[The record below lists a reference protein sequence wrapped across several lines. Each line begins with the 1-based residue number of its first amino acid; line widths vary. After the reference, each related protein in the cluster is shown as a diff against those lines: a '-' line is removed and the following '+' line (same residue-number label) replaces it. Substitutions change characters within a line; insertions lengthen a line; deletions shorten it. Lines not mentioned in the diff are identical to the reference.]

1 MLKYAKINLWGIPE
15 QNHNLY
21 TKQKIRFSNNMN
33 NRKLRPKRT
42 IKANRT
48 LSMTLEGWLK
58 LEDLANEWHMT
69 TGRAMEAAV
78 DLSWSGI
85 NEDIKTRTEKLT

>member
-1 MLKYAKINLWGIPE
+1 MLKYAKKNFWGIPE
-15 QNHNLY
+15 QIHNLY
-21 TKQKIRFSNNMN
+21 TKQNIRFSNNMN
-33 NRKLRPKRT
+33 NKKLRPKRT

-58 LEDLANEWHMT
+58 LEDLANQWQMT

-78 DLSWSGI
+78 EQSWSGI
-85 NEDIKTRTEKLT
+85 VEANKTVAEKLT